1 MSQLILSP
9 ITPELLI
16 NRIADEVTKRV
27 LKAVTEQHT
36 TPKHTTPENPL
47 DEYIQKSEITG
58 KLASG
63 ATLWKYEKQGKLTV
77 YGVGGKRYYKR
88 VDIEN
93 LFKPLNK

>member
-1 MSQLILSP
+1 MSQLVLTP
-9 ITPELLI
+9 IKPELLI
-16 NRIADEVTKRV
+16 NSIAEEVTKRV
-27 LKAVTEQHT
+27 LKAVTENTNPENT
-36 TPKHTTPENPL
+36 TPGNPL
-47 DEYIQKSEITG
+47 DEYIPKAEITG